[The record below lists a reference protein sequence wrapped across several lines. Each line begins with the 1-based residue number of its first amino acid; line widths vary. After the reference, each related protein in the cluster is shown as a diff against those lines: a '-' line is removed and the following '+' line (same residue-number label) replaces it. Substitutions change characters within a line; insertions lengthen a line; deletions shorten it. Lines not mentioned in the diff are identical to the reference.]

1 MSRPPAVIPA
11 NAGTHRRNALALFAM
26 IAAQA
31 AITPAVRAADEWVP
45 AFAGMTV

>member
-11 NAGTHRRNALALFAM
+11 NAGTHRRNALAM
-26 IAAQA
+26 IAAPA
-31 AITPAVRAADEWVP
+31 AITPAVRAAEEWVP